1 VSAQG
6 RPQAATRK
14 AARRQDGQA
23 GFTLIEAL
31 IAMIVLVFGLIA
43 IANLFVVAGSS
54 NRIAGDSTAAANVA
68 QQQLELLRS
77 TSYETLQLQAGA
89 GPQTTTQNV
98 PGVGDV
104 NVTWTVVQ
112 AGGDPQLLFI
122 TLRAETTNPVARA
135 RSRAEYTVFRACTDV
150 GRGCPVAP

>member
-1 VSAQG
+1 VSAQ
-6 RPQAATRK
+6 RQPRTATRPD
-14 AARRQDGQA
+14 AQPQDGQA

-31 IAMIVLVFGLIA
+31 IAMIMLVFGLIA

-68 QQQLELLRS
+68 QQQLEMLRS

-89 GPQTTTQNV
+89 GTQTVTQNV

-104 NVTWTVVQ
+104 DVTWEVVQ
-112 AGGDPQLLFI
+112 PDPADAQYLFI

-150 GRGCPVAP
+150 GRGCPVP